1 MYILS
6 RIGIMRPGKCFVF
19 PRRIL
24 CSQKKYWQFGENIV
38 LPDKVLNILKVL
50 WIQKRFCVSINYNF
64 VCPGKVLCVQDR
76 YSVLRKVIVCPGKVL
91 CAQERYCVFRK
102 GILCPGKVL
111 CVQRIDILCSGKVLC
126 VQDRY
131 SVLRKGIV
139 CPG

>member
-50 WIQKRFCVSINYNF
+50 WIQKRFCVSINSNF
-64 VCPGKVLCVQDR
+64 VCPGKVLCFQKR
-76 YSVLRKVIVCPGKVL
+76 YCVSRIDILCSGKLL
-91 CAQERYCVFRK
+91 CAQERYCV
-102 GILCPGKVL
+102 P
-111 CVQRIDILCSGKVLC
+111 
-126 VQDRY
+126 
-131 SVLRKGIV
+131 RKGIV
-139 CPG
+139 CSGKVFCALERYCVSRG